1 MGHIVNPVSYRLGAS
16 RCWNSVWPNDMS
28 FPMSYSVLMKSDWDL
43 FLFFKR
49 FFDLKLI
56 MQSGYIFS
64 HVKVIRDGSKIF
76 CIVYFY
82 DGGSLERSDN
92 MKQILMSRTSQLF
105 SIRNMFFISLYSFL
119 KLYQWNVSHTKLLR
133 NFKFSLLFNFFYRRQ
148 KFLKFKKYLRSYF
161 LNSLNSGV
169 NSFFDFFV
177 VLDPLKCWDF
187 VNISFEHLNFSDFS
201 VFLLKFKTFI
211 NSLFDHEYLTKV
223 SLINIFSNICFF
235 FLKFNFLKKNF
246 KSIFNQKLSRFF
258 LLLRWKMFKRGVV
271 VAKMMRCGYH
281 FLSFS
286 RYFLHYFADN
296 FFFYFRIKTRL
307 THSIRKI
314 ISFTDTKNKKDL
326 SKFKIVLKKL
336 EVSEVN
342 AAIMSKYIAIRLRQR
357 FQLKEALMP
366 MLRHLSNN
374 EYVRGFRIVCAGR
387 FTRKEIALYDLRTYS
402 SVPFSGVTSKLD
414 FSLSEVVLKYSICGI
429 KVWLHRYCLPQR
441 EHGFVGIGMNFMLP
455 PPMHETFAENL
466 NFIENFRH
474 IPFRFED
481 SKYAL
486 VHKESELS
494 NKRSFVRFATKL
506 GPTYDFI
513 FFKYTSVPPDL
524 KSKILDLK
532 PVLLRESLLL

>member
-28 FPMSYSVLMKSDWDL
+28 LTMSYSTLMKSDWDL

-64 HVKVIRDGSKIF
+64 HVKVIRDGSKTS

-119 KLYQWNVSHTKLLR
+119 KLYQWNVAHTKLLR
-133 NFKFSLLFNFFYRRQ
+133 NFKFSLLFNFFARKQ
-148 KFLKFKKYLRSYF
+148 KFLKFKKYLRFHF
-161 LNSLNSGV
+161 LNSLN
-169 NSFFDFFV
+169 FI
-177 VLDPLKCWDF
+177 LDSL
-187 VNISFEHLNFSDFS
+187 LNF
-201 VFLLKFKTFI
+201 FLVLEPVKHWNFINIILEYFHSLNFDSTTLKFKYFFD
-211 NSLFDHEYLTKV
+211 NLFNYVDASKDF
-223 SLINIFSNICFF
+223 LINIFSSVCFF
-235 FLKFNFLKKNF
+235 FFKFNFSEKNF

-258 LLLRWKMFKRGVV
+258 LLLRWKMFKRGTFI
-271 VAKMMRCGYH
+271 AKMIRCGYH

-307 THSIRKI
+307 IHSIKHVI
-314 ISFTDTKNKKDL
+314 LFIDKKKMGDS
-326 SKFKIVLKKL
+326 SKFKIILKKL

-342 AAIMSKYIAIRLRQR
+342 AAIMSKYLAIRLRQR
-357 FQLKEALMP
+357 FQLKEALLP

-402 SVPFSGVTSKLD
+402 SVPFSGVTAKLD
-414 FSLSEVVLKYSICGI
+414 FALSEVVLKYSICGI

-466 NFIENFRH
+466 SFIENFRH

-481 SKYAL
+481 STYAM
-486 VHKESELS
+486 VHKKSDVLY
-494 NKRSFVRFATKL
+494 KRSFVRFATKL

-513 FFKYTSVPPDL
+513 FFKYTSIPPEL
-524 KSKILDLK
+524 KSEIAEAGSLNT
-532 PVLLRESLLL
+532 RELLLV